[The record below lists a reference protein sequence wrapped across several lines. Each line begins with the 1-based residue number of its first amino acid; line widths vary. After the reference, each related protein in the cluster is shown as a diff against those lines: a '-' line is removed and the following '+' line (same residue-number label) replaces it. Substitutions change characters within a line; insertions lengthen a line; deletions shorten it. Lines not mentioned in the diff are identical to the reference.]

1 MTLNGIKTL
10 IAVEDPAT
18 AATIAHHLVTTFEA
32 DINIVDTIEDSREL
46 FSTHAFDLILADEEL
61 PDGRAVSLFENAA
74 ISPASLMLF
83 TEQLKT
89 REVLQALRLG
99 VVDYLEKP
107 VDLVRLTSVITKSMQ
122 AGKRRRAE
130 TGRTERL
137 RKLSSKL
144 VKDRRELRQ
153 RVDLL
158 CKDLVSAYRRLAE
171 KVVSL
176 QAEDSTQEQS

>member
-10 IAVEDPAT
+10 IAVEDSAM

-32 DINIVDTIEDSREL
+32 DINIVDSIDDAREL
-46 FSTHAFDLILADEEL
+46 FSTTTFDLILADENL
-61 PDGRAVSLFENAA
+61 RDGRAVSLFENAA
-74 ISPASLMLF
+74 IMPGSLILF
-83 TEQLKT
+83 AERLQT
-89 REVLQALRLG
+89 RDVLQALRLG
-99 VVDYLEKP
+99 VADYLERP
-107 VDLVRLTSVITKSMQ
+107 VDLVRLTSAITKASQ
-122 AGKRRRAE
+122 TYKRRNAESGRAA
-130 TGRTERL
+130 RL

-158 CKDLVSAYRRLAE
+158 CRDLVQAYRRLAE

-176 QAEDSTQEQS
+176 QAEDSTHE